1 MKAKELIALLSQN
14 PEAEVQ
20 IKHSRYDE
28 FDGYTMSTYGIDDVV
43 NQDGCFDI
51 SLYLIYED

>member
-20 IKHSRYDE
+20 MGHASYYE
-28 FDGYTMSTYGIDDVV
+28 FEGYITSTYGISSVV
-43 NQDGCFDI
+43 NEGDRFMI
-51 SLYLIYED
+51 SLYED